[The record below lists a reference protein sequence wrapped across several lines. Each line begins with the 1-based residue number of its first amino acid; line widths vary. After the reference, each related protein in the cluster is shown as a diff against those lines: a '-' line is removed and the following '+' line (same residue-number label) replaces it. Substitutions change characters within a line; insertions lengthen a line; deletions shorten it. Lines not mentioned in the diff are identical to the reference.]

1 MNETHLDLIRAI
13 NELRAQNLELQ
24 HQNEL
29 LTEKLITDVA
39 ELRCKLEQNRRI
51 LLGIAEAERTGAAQR
66 VQ

>member
-1 MNETHLDLIRAI
+1 MDLIRAI